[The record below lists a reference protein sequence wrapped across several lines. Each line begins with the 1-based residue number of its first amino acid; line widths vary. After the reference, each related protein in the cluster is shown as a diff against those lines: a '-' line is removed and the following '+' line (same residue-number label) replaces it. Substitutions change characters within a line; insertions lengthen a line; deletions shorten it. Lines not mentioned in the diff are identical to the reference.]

1 MKHRLFRHR
10 IAAGAALTMA
20 ALAGTLTL
28 GGVASASVPP
38 DPTFGVAPQFYNGNP
53 GSLVRTAGSDTT
65 YYMTQSLADLF
76 NGAALY
82 GCSVNSPVAFP
93 CPSGANTST
102 SDTADNW
109 DRVEVSA
116 GADLIGSGAGQ
127 NQLCGVVA
135 SPNPVDIA
143 RSSKPNGNNC
153 AQETIAQGYAFDGVP
168 AVDMTNVNPATYGPL
183 TNTST
188 PWYGAVH
195 TSANESA
202 QNGVDGCTF
211 TTFPS
216 PSCDLMG
223 PVSKGWVPGNNVNG
237 PYTGTSFTNLNNND
251 NGGGAQST
259 AYRLYCATGGSGATA
274 QITDWGSLTNGGT
287 AVSIPVRIMGVNPSS
302 GTVATFATFV
312 NSGVATATECNSGAK
327 DTNLNDAT
335 FVGSSTKEIALE
347 NNAAQIGDFL
357 VSDYPNDPA
366 DQAAELSTT
375 LYFMSEGPIIA
386 NPNVRQV
393 TIYSNGNP
401 STGTPQSYGVNK
413 MKLNNVS
420 ASTITEGNKT
430 FPTARALFQMALGY
444 QAPAQDNTSARSL
457 TVTDATF
464 SSGSNQLTSSQAQ
477 FQTSDIGRAVSG
489 TGIPTGTY
497 ITQVAPNLVN
507 GTALAANTAE
517 LSQPT
522 TASSGGESVTF
533 SGHIVGLKAST
544 VSYMNWICSTNLD
557 GVTTKAKDLVTG
569 LNYDTEITNL
579 IDNTYGFNRIT
590 DLQTGSWANSC
601 GLIYPTWSSHGVP
614 GSGTDAGSSAPTS
627 GSALSNP
634 YPGGVAVTP
643 LPNVSTGTFNG
654 LTGAIPFPDN

>member
-1 MKHRLFRHR
+1 MKHRLFRNR

-20 ALAGTLTL
+20 TLAGTLTL
-28 GGVASASVPP
+28 TAGVASASGPA
-38 DPTFGVAPQFYNGNP
+38 DPTFGAAPQFYNGNP
-53 GSLVRTAGSDTT
+53 GSVVRTAGSDTT
-65 YYMTQSLADLF
+65 YYMTQSLTDLF

-82 GCSVNSPVAFP
+82 GCNVASPAAFP
-93 CPSGANTST
+93 CPSGGNTST
-102 SDTADNW
+102 SDVFDNW
-109 DRVEVSA
+109 DRVEVTT

-127 NQLCGVVA
+127 NQLCGLVA
-135 SPNPVDIA
+135 TPDPVDIA

-153 AQETIAQGYAFDGVP
+153 PQETIAQGYAYDGVP
-168 AVDMTNVNPATYGPL
+168 AVDFTNVNPAAFGHV
-183 TNTST
+183 TNTSS
-188 PWYGAVH
+188 PWYGAIH
-195 TSANESA
+195 SSANESA
-202 QNGVDGCTF
+202 QNGTDGCTF

-223 PVSKGWVPGNNVNG
+223 PVAKGWVPGNNVNG
-237 PYTGTSFTNLNNND
+237 PYTGTAFTNLNNND

-287 AVSIPVRIMGVNPSS
+287 SLSIPVRIMGVNPSS

-312 NSGVATATECNSGAK
+312 NSGVATGTECNSGAK

-335 FVGSSTKEIALE
+335 FNGSATKEIALE

-357 VSDYPNDPA
+357 VTDYPNDAA
-366 DQAAELSTT
+366 DQAAELATT
-375 LYFMSEGPIIA
+375 IYFMSEGPIIS

-393 TIYSNGNP
+393 TVYNNGNP
-401 STGTPQSYGVNK
+401 STGVPTSFGETK
-413 MKLNNVS
+413 MKLNNVA
-420 ASTITEGNKT
+420 ASSITEGNKT

-444 QAPAQDNTSARSL
+444 QAPAQDNTAARSL

-464 SSGSNQLTSSQAQ
+464 GSGSNQLTSPSAQ
-477 FQTSDIGRAVSG
+477 FQVSDIGRAVSG
-489 TGIPTGTY
+489 AGIPTGTY
-497 ITQVAPNLVN
+497 ITQVAPNLVG
-507 GTALAANTAE
+507 GTALPTNTAE

-522 TASSGGESVTF
+522 TASSAGESVTF

-544 VSYMNWICSTNLD
+544 ANYMNWICSTTGD
-557 GVTTKAKDLVTG
+557 GVTSLQKARDLVTG

-590 DLQTGSWANSC
+590 DVQAGSWAGDC
-601 GLIYPTWSSHGVP
+601 GLIYPTWSAHATPSDG
-614 GSGTDAGSSAPTS
+614 
-627 GSALSNP
+627 GSAATNP
-634 YPGGVAVTP
+634 YPGGVATTP
-643 LPNVSTGTFNG
+643 LPNVTSGTYNG